1 MLILTRHPG
10 QLIAIQ
16 PSASLHPTTP
26 IEHLFAGG
34 PIEILIT
41 RVWRQQ
47 VSLGITAHT
56 DLLIYRGEKAEVSPE
71 RGENVEGK

>member
-16 PSASLHPTTP
+16 PSATLDPATP
-26 IEHLFAGG
+26 IGQVFADG
-34 PIEILIT
+34 PIEILVA
-41 RVWRQQ
+41 RVWGQQ

-56 DLLIYRGEKAEVSPE
+56 ELFIYRGEKGSRKE
-71 RGENVEGK
+71 